1 MTDKNKDVPKYII
14 KDRMVQ
20 QTVNGISRFLIL
32 WVIMENGPIHGYE
45 IMSLLNDF
53 FRDLIENGSI
63 RKSSPSRVYPMLGKM
78 EKSNLIRGTWHHHDN
93 KKVKYYEITDDGKS
107 LLFYIRDNYL
117 AISKTQNGNKFF
129 NDFLSD
135 E

>member
-1 MTDKNKDVPKYII
+1 MTDENKDVPKYII

-53 FRDLIENGSI
+53 FGDLIKNGSI

-78 EKSNLIRGTWHHHDN
+78 EKSNLIVGTWHHHDN